1 MKYLINETKVSQ
13 PKIEKA
19 IEDLFTKINSIDNDK
34 KIAKEVKSTWTN
46 WRNFLFPPAKKVLQE
61 IEDLN
66 NFYLREGTM
75 KLKNLATSREIKI
88 IVKYGTIERVE
99 F

>member
-13 PKIEKA
+13 PKIKKA
-19 IEDLFTKINSIDNDK
+19 IEDLFTKINSIDSNEE
-34 KIAKEVKSTWTN
+34 IAKEVKSTWAN

-75 KLKNLATSREIKI
+75 KLKNLATSQEVKI
-88 IVKYGTIERVE
+88 TIKYGTIERVE

>member
-13 PKIEKA
+13 PKIEKS
-19 IEDLFTKINSIDNDK
+19 IVDLFTKINSIDNDK
-34 KIAKEVKSTWTN
+34 KIAKEVKSTWAN

>member
-1 MKYLINETKVSQ
+1 MKKSQ
-13 PKIEKA
+13 RKLNQPG
-19 IEDLFTKINSIDNDK
+19 
-34 KIAKEVKSTWTN
+34 
-46 WRNFLFPPAKKVLQE
+46 PPAKKVLQE

-66 NFYLREGTM
+66 TFYLREGTM

-88 IVKYGTIERVE
+88 IVKYGTVERVE